1 MHRLSEV
8 IEIMNNR
15 TKWLMATVAS
25 VGLVGGVVAATPS
38 DFSSNVP
45 ATQDSHDGYNRGG
58 YDGDH
63 GWHHRGHRGHRGRF
77 HRGGFLLGGALRRLN
92 LTPDQRTQVRQILS
106 SARSQNASLRQSV
119 AQNFAALHNPGD
131 PNYAAALQ
139 AAQTRASNLVA
150 QRSQIDKQI
159 YGVLTPAQ
167 KSQLPQVLA
176 SIQTRMQQHAGAHSA
191 Q

>member
-1 MHRLSEV
+1 
-8 IEIMNNR
+8 MNNR

-25 VGLVGGVVAATPS
+25 VGLAGGVVAATPS
-38 DFSSNVP
+38 DSSTNAP
-45 ATQDSHDGYNRGG
+45 TTQDSHNGYNRDGYN
-58 YDGDH
+58 GDH
-63 GWHHRGHRGHRGRF
+63 GWHHRGHWGHRGLRGRF

-106 SARSQNASLRQSV
+106 SARSQSASLRQSV

-150 QRSQIDKQI
+150 QRSQIEKQI

-176 SIQTRMQQHAGAHSA
+176 SMQTRMQQHAGAHSA

>member
-1 MHRLSEV
+1 
-8 IEIMNNR
+8 MNNR
-15 TKWLMATVAS
+15 TIWLMAAVAS
-25 VGLVGGVVAATPS
+25 VGLAGAVVAATPS
-38 DFSSNVP
+38 DSSTNAP
-45 ATQDSHDGYNRGG
+45 ATQDSHDGYNR
-58 YDGDH
+58 DGDH
-63 GWHHRGHRGHRGRF
+63 GWHHRGHRGHWGHRGRF
-77 HRGGFLLGGALRRLN
+77 HRRGLLLGGALRRLN

-106 SARSQNASLRQSV
+106 SARSQADSLRQSV

-139 AAQTRASNLVA
+139 AAQTRASGLVA
-150 QRSQIDKQI
+150 QRSQIEKQI

-176 SIQTRMQQHAGAHSA
+176 SIQTRMQQHVGAHAA

>member
-1 MHRLSEV
+1 
-8 IEIMNNR
+8 MNNR

-25 VGLVGGVVAATPS
+25 VGLAGGVVAATPS
-38 DFSSNVP
+38 DSSTNAP
-45 ATQDSHDGYNRGG
+45 ATQDSHDGYNRDG
-58 YDGDH
+58 YNGEH
-63 GWHHRGHRGHRGRF
+63 GWHHRGHWGHRGHRGRF

-106 SARSQNASLRQSV
+106 SARSQSASLRQSV

-139 AAQTRASNLVA
+139 AAQTRAGNLVA
-150 QRSQIDKQI
+150 QRSQIEKQI

-176 SIQTRMQQHAGAHSA
+176 SIQTRMQQHAGAHAA

>member
-1 MHRLSEV
+1 
-8 IEIMNNR
+8 MNNR

-25 VGLVGGVVAATPS
+25 VGLAGGVVAATPS
-38 DFSSNVP
+38 DSSTNAP
-45 ATQDSHDGYNRGG
+45 TTQDSHNGYNRDGYN
-58 YDGDH
+58 GDH
-63 GWHHRGHRGHRGRF
+63 GWHHRGHRGHWGHRGLRGRF

-106 SARSQNASLRQSV
+106 SARSQSASLRQSV

-150 QRSQIDKQI
+150 QRSQIEKQI

-176 SIQTRMQQHAGAHSA
+176 SMQTRMQQHAGAHSA

>member
-1 MHRLSEV
+1 
-8 IEIMNNR
+8 MNNR

-25 VGLVGGVVAATPS
+25 VGLAGGVVAATPS
-38 DFSSNVP
+38 DSGTNAP
-45 ATQDSHDGYNRGG
+45 ATQDSHDGYNRDG
-58 YDGDH
+58 YHGDH
-63 GWHHRGHRGHRGRF
+63 GWQHRRHWGHRGHRGRF
-77 HRGGFLLGGALRRLN
+77 HRRSFLLGGALRRLN
-92 LTPDQRTQVRQILS
+92 LTPDQRTQVHQILS

-131 PNYAAALQ
+131 PNYTAALQ

-150 QRSQIDKQI
+150 QRSQIEKQI

-176 SIQTRMQQHAGAHSA
+176 SMQTRMQQHAGAHSA